1 MKLLLASLALLFSSP
16 AVAGSPA
23 PDRVLLESERNTIE
37 VFSRVSGS
45 VVFINTSELRR
56 NRFTRNATEVARGAG
71 SGFVWDKL
79 GRIVTNA
86 HVVQTGTNYSV
97 TLTDGTVRS
106 ARLIGM
112 DTTKDLAVLQID
124 PKGVDLHPVVPGTSH
139 DLLVGQKVF
148 AIGNPFGLDQTLT
161 TGIISALGREITSV
175 ANTTIQDVIQTD
187 AAINPGNS
195 GGPLIDSQGRLIGVN
210 TAIYSPSGASAGIG
224 FAVPVDTVRRIVPQL
239 IKYGRVKRA
248 GLGITVIS
256 DDLARGWG
264 IRGVIVRDVEEGG
277 SAARAGLRRSTMDRR
292 GRVTLGDVIVAVD
305 GQEVRRFDDLF
316 TALDGRKP
324 GDTVRISLLRGN
336 KRKWV
341 ELKLQELR

>member
-1 MKLLLASLALLFSSP
+1 MKLLLASLALLLSSP
-16 AVAGSPA
+16 AVADSPA

-210 TAIYSPSGASAGIG
+210 TAIYSPSGVSAGIG

-277 SAARAGLRRSTMDRR
+277 SADRAGLRRSTMDRR

-305 GQEVRRFDDLF
+305 GQVVRRFDDLF